1 MKVSVVDLS
10 PSRKKL
16 QIEVPAQ
23 QVQAELE
30 KRYKELA
37 KTARIKGFRPGKV
50 PRNVLKNYYGKAIES
65 DVSNHFVSE
74 TYSEALRESHL
85 EPLAQAE
92 VDEITFDDSGA
103 LAYSA
108 TVDVAPP
115 FTVEGYQ
122 GLAAE
127 RRQVR
132 IADQQVDKELETLR
146 DRHSELRSVDVER
159 PIQDGDFVVVSFT
172 PWVDGSVFARGA
184 AKDHLLEVGK
194 KSVHPDFDRHLIG
207 RRVQE
212 QFSFEVVYGEDAPT
226 EEIAGKTV
234 RFDVTLHELKE
245 KILPELNDE
254 FAKEARGLDTLE
266 ELRTSIRGQLDKT
279 EQEKIEQEVRQQI
292 ADKLYTMVPL
302 ELPAKA
308 VEVEVDQMLGQLQ
321 YQFQSQGLKID
332 ASSFNTPE
340 IRAEYR
346 VQGEKNL
353 RQRLILD
360 KIAHQEN
367 LALED
372 SDLEEIYGQ
381 FARMARTDVE
391 RVKADQDNYPMLQQ
405 MKQSR
410 LHDKVFKVLMEQA
423 QYTDVSD

>member
-1 MKVSVVDLS
+1 
-10 PSRKKL
+10 
-16 QIEVPAQ
+16 
-23 QVQAELE
+23 
-30 KRYKELA
+30 
-37 KTARIKGFRPGKV
+37 
-50 PRNVLKNYYGKAIES
+50 
-65 DVSNHFVSE
+65 
-74 TYSEALRESHL
+74 
-85 EPLAQAE
+85 
-92 VDEITFDDSGA
+92 
-103 LAYSA
+103 
-108 TVDVAPP
+108 
-115 FTVEGYQ
+115 
-122 GLAAE
+122 
-127 RRQVR
+127 
-132 IADQQVDKELETLR
+132 
-146 DRHSELRSVDVER
+146 
-159 PIQDGDFVVVSFT
+159 
-172 PWVDGSVFARGA
+172 
-184 AKDHLLEVGK
+184 
-194 KSVHPDFDRHLIG
+194 
-207 RRVQE
+207 
-212 QFSFEVVYGEDAPT
+212 
-226 EEIAGKTV
+226 
-234 RFDVTLHELKE
+234 VTLHELKE